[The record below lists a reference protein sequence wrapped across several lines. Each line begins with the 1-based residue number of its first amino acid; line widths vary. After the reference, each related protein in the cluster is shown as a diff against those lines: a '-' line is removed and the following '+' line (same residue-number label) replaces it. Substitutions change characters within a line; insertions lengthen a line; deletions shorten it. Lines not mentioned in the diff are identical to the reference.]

1 MDDAWRVGCDW
12 PVHDI
17 RQQLQAPQAPPLA
30 CAPAIRREVGHA
42 SIHPPQAS
50 TYISWLP
57 PTTKL
62 SNSISHLKLGNM
74 ADNPKPPPAPPQPL
88 TTSPPAPQTPHSPSP
103 PSDSEDTEYQPTPL
117 HSPGG
122 PQYEDLPPS
131 YDFALSDAQNGVAS
145 LDASQIEAHRVSA
158 NEGPDDP
165 EVWEYRMRGEA
176 AGEEEGAGHEEAP
189 AYEGHVPV
197 QHVVNSES
205 IAVGRVQGSAASGS
219 TAGGARVPDY
229 EEDPPHSVPHAGG
242 SESQR
247 GQPWSPFGA
256 GQGPFGGPGNG
267 PFGAPGSGPFGAPGN
282 GPFGAPGRGPFGLG
296 HHGRHSRGRRGRRA
310 DRSGSSQD
318 WAAFGQ
324 NVGRWGEEFGR
335 RVGNWGEQVGR
346 QAGAM
351 GEQIGRQAGA
361 MGQQVGRQAAGM
373 GQQLGRDTSAWAA
386 AASARTTSN
395 TATATATA
403 TASSSVQAQRNSPP
417 RYDDPPIYS
426 TPAGA
431 AVAAQET
438 GVLHGNSKSDL
449 QAPGYPAEKAPAYSA
464 EEQVPQPP
472 SEEPSAKRLGKQ
484 KASDDFDSSSI
495 SSDSSLSSLSSSSDD
510 DDIDTPQATFLAR
523 IASINLAA
531 ESASSKGKKTPAE
544 IAHERDLAIA
554 DATREKDVAEQRSA
568 RRAARREQKK
578 ELRGRKR
585 ELVREYRGKRKEGKG
600 KGRKGERREVK
611 REYKAKRRALKR
623 EGVDAKRAWKR
634 ERRGEKRG
642 AFGGDAV
649 EQKVL
654 NEKV

>member
-1 MDDAWRVGCDW
+1 M
-12 PVHDI
+12 HNI

-42 SIHPPQAS
+42 SIHHLTSSFDA
-50 TYISWLP
+50 YILA
-57 PTTKL
+57 T
-62 SNSISHLKLGNM
+62 SNNNKNNNYQTQSPISKLGNM
-74 ADNPKPPPAPPQPL
+74 PDNPKPPPAPPQPM
-88 TTSPPAPQTPHSPSP
+88 TTSSPSPQTPHPASP
-103 PSDSEDTEYQPTPL
+103 PSDSEDTEYHPTPL

-145 LDASQIEAHRVSA
+145 LDASQMEAHRVSA

-165 EVWEYRMRGEA
+165 EVWEYRVRGEA
-176 AGEEEGAGHEEAP
+176 VDGEEEGGCEEAP

-197 QHVVNSES
+197 QHVVHSES
-205 IAVGRVQGSAASGS
+205 IVVGRVRGSAGSSLASM
-219 TAGGARVPDY
+219 AGGARVPGY
-229 EEDPPHSVPHAGG
+229 EEDPPHSVPQGVGG

-247 GQPWSPFGA
+247 GQPWRPFGA
-256 GQGPFGGPGNG
+256 GQGPFGAPGNG
-267 PFGAPGSGPFGAPGN
+267 PFGAPGNGPFGAPGN

-310 DRSGSSQD
+310 DRAGSSQD

-324 NVGRWGEEFGR
+324 NMGRWGEELGR

-346 QAGAM
+346 QAGAV

-386 AASARTTSN
+386 GASARTTIN
-395 TATATATA
+395 TATAIATA
-403 TASSSVQAQRNSPP
+403 TASSSAQAQRNSPP
-417 RYDDPPIYS
+417 RYDDPPTYS
-426 TPAGA
+426 SPAGA

-438 GVLHGNSKSDL
+438 GVLHGNSSSKSDP

-464 EEQVPQPP
+464 EEQVPDSP
-472 SEEPSAKRLGKQ
+472 SEHPSAKALGKQ
-484 KASDDFDSSSI
+484 KASDDFDDSSSI

-510 DDIDTPQATFLAR
+510 DIDAAQTTFLTR
-523 IASINLAA
+523 LASINLAF
-531 ESASSKGKKTPAE
+531 ESHSLAGKKSPAE
-544 IAHERDLAIA
+544 IAHDRDRAIA
-554 DATREKDVAEQRSA
+554 LATREKEVAEQRGA
-568 RRAARREQKK
+568 RRAARRELKK

-585 ELVREYRGKRKEGKG
+585 EVVREYRGKRREGGKG
-600 KGRKGERREVK
+600 QRREVK

-623 EGVDAKRAWKR
+623 EGVEAKRAWKR

-642 AFGGDAV
+642 GACGGEVV

-654 NEKV
+654 KEKAGDV